1 MIWAFLEILK
11 LWVGKHGSKVSTQV
25 AEAMSQL
32 RAFYSGAAPA
42 AFPITSR
49 DETTEKDLPD
59 QPETTARR
67 GFRIMSGMRDGIDGK
82 PVGGTLEYVDFLPSV
97 LRQNM
102 NWSEVTRRGVLG
114 SLRDQKL
121 LIVSKLDE
129 FTYTRRVDGR
139 PASVHRVKATFF
151 EGE

>member
-1 MIWAFLEILK
+1 MIWAFLEALK
-11 LWVGKHGSKVSTQV
+11 LWLGKNGSKVSTQIV
-25 AEAMSQL
+25 EAMSQL
-32 RAFYSGAAPA
+32 RNFYSGAPPA

-59 QPETTARR
+59 QPQTTARR
-67 GFRIMSGMRDGIDGK
+67 FRVMSGMRNGIDGK
-82 PVGGTLEYVDFLPSV
+82 PGGGMLEYVDFLPAV

-102 NWSEVTRRGVLG
+102 NWSEVTRRGVLH

-121 LIVSKLDE
+121 LVVSRSDE

-139 PASVHRVKATFF
+139 IANVHRVTASFF
-151 EGE
+151 GEE